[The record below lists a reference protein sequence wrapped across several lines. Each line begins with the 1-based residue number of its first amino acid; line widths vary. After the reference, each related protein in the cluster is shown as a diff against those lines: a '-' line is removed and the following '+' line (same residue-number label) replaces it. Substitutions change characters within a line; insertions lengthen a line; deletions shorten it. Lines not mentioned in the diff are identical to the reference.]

1 MRLGDSSEDRAW
13 PPCRSRAA
21 AACIL
26 LGRNISSPR
35 RFPAPTTPRPPNA
48 PPAARILSAASL
60 SSRNSLLPS
69 QAFFAPSAI
78 GIGIPAKP
86 AFPDPDNGAA
96 PGSGTVEK
104 DVEHWIAAAKKHHQA
119 EDVLFFFVVVVG
131 VVRILNLERPQH
143 LPIVT

>member
-78 GIGIPAKP
+78 GIGIPAI
-86 AFPDPDNGAA
+86 PDPDIGAA

-119 EDVLFFFVVVVG
+119 EDVLFVVVVV
-131 VVRILNLERPQH
+131 VVRILNPERPQH